1 MDLAR
6 AVGGHGRLDVP
17 PGTRE
22 VAGQEVAPR
31 ESGADLTLLQPVA
44 VAPRRV
50 EGVPEGVAGAVDEPG
65 LEEHFAVVEPGPVPG
80 DRGVHPVG
88 GAHQHERP
96 GEVAVDEGE
105 AGEVVPGLE
114 LLVHEPVLGRGAD
127 RPRQVGVGLGAVP
140 EAEVGHPAVDE
151 QGAELSGLEHA
162 LVVADLVQ
170 GHEAGCPVA
179 AADVDDALLHVAQRD
194 EEPVVDGGGARPGVM
209 QHPQCRAEAVD
220 LELGPGPGDEDP
232 DPELLDALPGGPVE
246 GVERAVELV
255 DSSVEATHL
264 VVVPC
269 LGEEGVGDSDEV
281 LDGLPPR
288 ARSPA

>member
-1 MDLAR
+1 MSR
-6 AVGGHGRLDVP
+6 AQSW
-17 PGTRE
+17 PGSST
-22 VAGQEVAPR
+22 P
-31 ESGADLTLLQPVA
+31 
-44 VAPRRV
+44 
-50 EGVPEGVAGAVDEPG
+50 
-65 LEEHFAVVEPGPVPG
+65 
-80 DRGVHPVG
+80 
-88 GAHQHERP
+88 
-96 GEVAVDEGE
+96 
-105 AGEVVPGLE
+105 
-114 LLVHEPVLGRGAD
+114 
-127 RPRQVGVGLGAVP
+127 
-140 EAEVGHPAVDE
+140 
-151 QGAELSGLEHA
+151 

-194 EEPVVDGGGARPGVM
+194 EEAVVDGGRAGPGVV
-209 QHPQCRAEAVD
+209 QHPQRRAEAVD

-255 DSSVEATHL
+255 DGSVEATHL

-281 LDGLPPR
+281 LDVLPPR